1 LDINVS
7 MAAASQATASS
18 APWNFG
24 RLWKIL
30 SGDRACSWADQAA
43 VSLANF
49 IALIL
54 IARWGGASEVGIY
67 AVGYSVIVMV
77 LAVQESMITRPYSIH
92 LYHPH
97 GQAKEHAFS
106 SLVMSAI
113 LSAAVTVGFAACSL
127 ALMGFSAEVATVG
140 WALAVAAP
148 LVLLREFA
156 RRFCFAHLK
165 VVDALVLDIL
175 VAALNVAILCTL
187 AAMGRLSA
195 ATAFLSIG
203 ASCGVGGLAWLYLA
217 RRQFEPSFKHLSAV
231 IRQSIGLG
239 KWVMFSHLTAHAQG
253 YSSHWLIM
261 SVMGAAA
268 TGIYA
273 ACLSIVAFANPLIY
287 GFCNI
292 LTPRFV
298 RTLQNEGM
306 AGLKL
311 QAARDTLVL
320 VSAMALFCAAVAIG
334 GDQAMRLL
342 YAGSEYQGH
351 AHLLNVLAL
360 ACLVSAAGV
369 PACTAMT
376 SAQRAGLSA
385 GVTAASA
392 LGTVAVV
399 WWCLTQWGLL
409 GAAYGMLV
417 SEAVGSLARWA
428 AFAMMKR
435 PGPGARFATAHAGG

>member
-1 LDINVS
+1 MDINVS

-18 APWNFG
+18 ASWNFG

-67 AVGYSVIVMV
+67 AVGYSVIAMV
-77 LAVQESMITRPYSIH
+77 LTVQESMITRPYSIH

-97 GQAKEHAFS
+97 GRATEHAFS

-113 LSAAVTVGFAACSL
+113 LSAAVTVGLGACSL
-127 ALMGFSAEVATVG
+127 ALMGFSAEVARIG

-148 LVLLREFA
+148 FVLLREFA

-165 VVDALVLDIL
+165 VVDALVLDVL
-175 VAALNVAILCTL
+175 VAALNIAILCSL

-203 ASCGVGGLAWLYLA
+203 ASCGVGGFAWLYVA
-217 RRQFEPSFKHLSAV
+217 RSHFEPSFKHLSA
-231 IRQSIGLG
+231 IFRQSSSIG
-239 KWVMFSHLTAHAQG
+239 KWVLFSHLTAHAQG

-320 VSAMALFCAAVAIG
+320 VSVMALFCAAVAIG

-351 AHLLNVLAL
+351 AVLLNVLAL
-360 ACLVSAAGV
+360 ACLAAAAGM

-385 GVTAASA
+385 GITAASA

-399 WWCLTQWGLL
+399 WWCLTHWGLL